1 MGAAMGLSIHNSNI
15 NLHLIA
21 GVFLGTGVL
30 LGGVAF
36 LHPFST
42 ETSYATN
49 SNVSVGYSGSDWVI
63 TAPTST
69 AADAGGL
76 TFDIEG
82 NPAGVNMAK
91 KDTVTSGG
99 TNVPDYQ
106 IYVSV
111 DTEGGKI
118 PATSGDAAIAATSG
132 TVTDATGDVS
142 GAAALSNNSW
152 GFALPSFNTG
162 INYDDLV
169 SSSSSSSWA
178 SSKWSKLPY
187 VATTSIEDESTIEST
202 ATKIYDSTTSTAD
215 SVDVYYAVNANNDLA
230 SGEYQATVT
239 YTLIG
244 EMPEPPVTYMQD
256 MDASS
261 CAALDIYD
269 PTNATTQAN
278 TTYTVVDKRDN
289 QEYKIRRLYMNT
301 KNSSSTA
308 CWMVENLR
316 LTGAKTLTKDDT
328 NLDTSFTLKA
338 SDTSTWCTIDS
349 SYCDDQSMMIDAHTS
364 TYPESYLYNWYAAT
378 AGTGTYSDSST
389 SSAVE
394 ASICPGKGANT
405 TTWHLPS
412 GNTNGEWYYLFNA
425 YKDDYSWSNI
435 SGSGNTTTNNLS
447 TTIGPNFVYSGYRNG
462 SSTLLQSNSGYWW
475 SRTAVSNYVTHDVSL
490 NNNGYVGGGTHY
502 SNKYYGFAVRCVLP
516 AS

>member
-1 MGAAMGLSIHNSNI
+1 MTKEKAAENSFSLKYKTVNWQVI
-15 NLHLIA
+15 S
-21 GVFLGTGVL
+21 
-30 LGGVAF
+30 GVALGVSLVAGTAF
-36 LHPFST
+36 FFHPFVS

-91 KDTVTSGG
+91 KDTVTGGG

-132 TVTDATGDVS
+132 TVTDATTDVS

-187 VATTSIEDESTIEST
+187 VATASVEDESTVEST
-202 ATKIYDSTTSTAD
+202 ATKIYDSTTSTTD

-230 SGEYQATVT
+230 SGEYQTTVT

-244 EMPEPPVTYMQD
+244 EMPTSPVAYMQD
-256 MDASS
+256 ATYADWCANIETTTSAS
-261 CAALDIYD
+261 DVH
-269 PTNATTQAN
+269 
-278 TTYTVVDKRDN
+278 TYTLYDKRT
-289 QEYKIRRLYMNT
+289 EEPYYIRKFSDGN
-301 KNSSSTA
+301 
-308 CWMVENLR
+308 CWMVENLY
-316 LTGAKTLTKDDT
+316 LPGSLTLTPDDSNVT
-328 NLDTSFTLKA
+328 NNYTLPTSSTTGFGSSTVPYMYA
-338 SDTSTWCTIDS
+338 GGTNVSEARHRYNATYDGSYFNFPAARAIDNPYTEGAPVTSVCPKNWRLFDNTEG
-349 SYCDDQSMMIDAHTS
+349 S
-364 TYPESYLYNWYAAT
+364 TVST
-378 AGTGTYSDSST
+378 ALNSIANAQVFYSD
-389 SSAVE
+389 
-394 ASICPGKGANT
+394 INGNIANPI
-405 TTWHLPS
+405 LA
-412 GNTNGEWYYLFNA
+412 GFY
-425 YKDDYSWSNI
+425 D
-435 SGSGNTTTNNLS
+435 TNNLINAGS
-447 TTIGPNFVYSGYRNG
+447 SSHWYSLYYYSDYFGNAFSLLYSGSRFSTVGQIVGG
-462 SSTLLQSNSGYWW
+462 SSQYCNPGIYGLSIRCILS
-475 SRTAVSNYVTHDVSL
+475 
-490 NNNGYVGGGTHY
+490 NNNNPSTYYHY
-502 SNKYYGFAVRCVLP
+502 SSPIDY
-516 AS
+516 